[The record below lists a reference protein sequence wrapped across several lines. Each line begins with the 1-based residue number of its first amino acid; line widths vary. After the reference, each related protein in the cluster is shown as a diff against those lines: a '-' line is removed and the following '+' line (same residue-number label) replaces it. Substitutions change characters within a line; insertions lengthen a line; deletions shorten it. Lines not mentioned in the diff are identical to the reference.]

1 MVRESGTHPNAGSRL
16 NATSRRAR
24 TRSSVTAIVRSATR
38 NMCAR
43 KSKVAV
49 GAGDADDS
57 RGGTL
62 GEFSITHWLILG
74 MVLLL
79 LFGAKRILR
88 WDPPSAK
95 AFANSSAA

>member
-1 MVRESGTHPNAGSRL
+1 
-16 NATSRRAR
+16 
-24 TRSSVTAIVRSATR
+24 
-38 NMCAR
+38 MCAR

-79 LFGAKRILR
+79 LFGAKRIPEVGSSLGKGIR
-88 WDPPSAK
+88 EFKRSLSDVGDAVNDKETRALPPTSGT
-95 AFANSSAA
+95 AATRDNNPPKRLLE